1 MKHHTN
7 KHLRRAL
14 ALFMT
19 VLMAMSCVSAGL
31 SALAAIDGIPTRD
44 TKDSFFTDATLY
56 GAEKWDQTSDV
67 ASLTFNWSAYSGS
80 IGYDPQ
86 PGTLTFTY
94 PSHIYLNVGETLE
107 AAGYMGH
114 MTASYG
120 ENDGSDVTDFRVML
134 SSATWGESTRAGFS
148 PISSLISG
156 YSHQGTVT
164 EGTKLMT
171 GSSSHYDFANDG
183 RGSDQIIGNKSG
195 DNENFLA
202 DNESVVVW
210 RSNIQWTG
218 SDMNNFDEYVLLT
231 GTANKAG
238 EVTFNPTT
246 EQNFTIGA
254 AQRYT
259 AFAWHSDNG
268 TRFNRYAMNGG
279 SRPQTT
285 PAENALSM
293 TFTVYDKSE
302 LARLVASIDN
312 GSLTADATAVANARA
327 ILADREVTQDQ
338 IDAAAAA
345 IGDKMTLLVNA
356 NEPNYTSAGA
366 DTGLATGDGSRN
378 FFNAVAYHCADPATG
393 DINGDAYRNLV
404 YAPYNDTKWSA
415 EAENNNTHYTV
426 ALPNSVVMVY
436 DGVSGHE
443 PMSPVVL
450 QHRGDRSM
458 DYMYSKNAVLYFD
471 HDWIGYTDENYN
483 DWQGYQLWP
492 DVPQHWNEQNPVDG
506 SQYLIDYAYRDR
518 ENMNRHVNG
527 GNKNPQTSTRR
538 SFCNAYVYHGSGDTT
553 NYFEQYSDSQLSIGY
568 SHTWFGWSTDPK
580 TSEVWPSGTIYI
592 INYKP
597 IYEKLADAAAVKA
610 IIEGDT
616 AWQYTEASLKRAKGT
631 IMAMIAANPKNFT
644 YEGNVAQGVAD
655 CAAAI
660 KDAKYMLDH
669 DGLTLEKKQG
679 TVTFVDQIGNT
690 VKING
695 VDATYTK
702 EYGETIAANEIPQLS
717 NAYYRTDN
725 AQWDYGT
732 ELSWSP
738 ALPATITVDEPE
750 KIYQINDTATVQE
763 YSVKFYDEDG
773 TTVLKTV
780 GCQYGDYPVW
790 GSDTAPT
797 KAASAQKTYKF
808 DHWVDTAGNTYALN
822 GALKGF
828 TVADVASSTRAD
840 LDTDAMKKYTAVFVE
855 DQDVTYPVTI
865 TAGANTTLTVKNGD
879 TTVNSGDEVPY
890 GTVLIIEAAV
900 DAHYTQHGVLTVKVN
915 DAAYTGTTYT
925 VTSATT
931 IATDDVTTEKNRYTV
946 TWVDQWGTVISS
958 TTVEAGWSPV
968 MPIDDPADVRIED
981 KVWRFDH
988 WDNGKTA
995 GQSIAVTE
1003 DTTITAIY
1011 TLTDEVAKYTVQF
1024 LNDDNYSV
1032 IATAEYEY
1040 NTAVAVPETPVSTNR
1055 TKELDY
1061 TFLGWTPEVAANV
1074 TADATYVATYET
1086 EAHSRLY
1093 PVKWVYGDDN
1103 TVEKE
1108 ENLPYNTAFTAESIP
1123 ADVITKDDDVTHNVY
1138 SWSQYSDKR
1147 LENYIGNTTTEVL
1160 IHADS
1165 SLERHT
1171 GEPAYEWVGNDAD
1184 GYTKCIGTMTCTAC
1198 GEVLRVEASFTQPT
1212 TTHTGENCQDRSY
1225 TSYLASLSG
1234 SGANSYFENQTK
1246 KVNGDYGPHFYPT
1259 TSVEFVWNTADLNNV
1274 TCTAKQTCSLCG
1286 NVKEEPGA
1294 VSEYDTTDATCANP
1308 ATVVFKAV
1316 FENWDDQYSNEIV
1329 TAPADPTAHEYNR
1342 VNPATT
1348 IRPVY
1353 DEATDTWS
1361 KGELHIGCENTFDWD
1376 TQTYDASHDK
1386 VIENVDRADYSAFDE
1401 VYDKFVAIKDLDINP
1416 DETITVESPYGG
1428 SQDVPFS
1435 EILAYVNRAL
1445 ASDDAFPQDY
1455 TTTHGG
1461 EFDEQPYVDMMAQQL
1476 GMIVGSI
1483 YNDDGSVKDGL
1494 LNTYTIT
1501 FVTDGSPVTDITG
1514 ALKGDEIA
1522 LPETTKDGFHF
1533 EGWYTDESHA
1543 DGTKAADPYTVTG
1556 DATLYA
1562 FFEELS
1568 LNGDDVEAAITAATA
1583 GVSGICY
1590 TEASYTA
1597 YTNAVA
1603 AVRAFKDQPATSEN
1617 LAAYNNA
1624 LSALDA
1630 AVAGL
1635 VVEHTYTGEP
1645 TITRPVFDE
1654 ATGTWSKGVK
1664 TWTCANNAD
1673 HPVKTEEVD
1682 RADYATYDSVL
1693 EQISNL
1699 LNEDLTD
1706 DVKTALETAK
1716 TSLEAIPQNY
1726 ITDEQTTLDN
1736 AIQAILDTLKAND
1749 KIDVDENNTITVD
1762 PDTAYKTY
1770 TLKIYNNVN
1779 TDYMEF
1785 THKAG
1790 TTARLDPTLAGYTL
1804 KGFSENANYN
1814 AETGLYTFPQADD
1827 TITALF
1833 VKDLTDNETIENAQ
1847 QIIADETNPDS
1858 GKDYDD
1864 DYIDDLNDL
1873 LDEINAIKD
1882 DPTKLDKLDEKLEA
1896 LQTLV
1901 DKAEQNRVYTITWS
1915 IDGVE
1920 TTEPYKVGDTP
1931 THEDPT
1937 KEGFRFTGW
1946 EPSIA
1951 AVTGDTTYTAVF
1963 TEASAEPAYYA
1974 EYDAVFAKL
1983 ETVPTNDKVT
1993 AELKAEAQDKLEH
2006 PLRRDLTAD
2015 QQQIIDD
2022 EVAAIRA
2029 ILDKIFE
2036 KDSNGN
2042 YTDDVKDGA
2051 AVKYTVVFHW
2061 LGATLTRTV
2070 VSGKGAKGPD
2080 ITRLYGVEGMEGGH
2094 FVFNQWVKDSEDSG
2108 IPADI
2113 TNVTENMDVYAEY
2126 KQEAHTGAWIEHEA
2140 TCTESSWAEIDCTL
2154 CGLHFTK
2161 KTDTSPE
2168 LGHAWGDWVVVTAAT
2183 CAHPGRQTRT
2193 CTRDASHTETA
2204 VIPQL
2209 AHTDANGDTICD
2221 VCGNPTENHQHTDVN
2236 GDGKCDTCGA
2246 TTDAHVHNYQNGVC
2260 TGCGQTQDGSFRCNL
2275 CSVYE
2280 QYRHIPV
2287 AGWFL
2292 TAFHFFYH
2300 LICQITSWR

>member
-19 VLMAMSCVSAGL
+19 VLMAMSCFSATFGVISFASGVSTPLLGRFFSTDNVWYDAVTGNGSGLGWVTGDYPSYQSDGFAYVKDYLRINNTSLLSGVSASTGL
-31 SALAAIDGIPTRD
+31 T
-44 TKDSFFTDATLY
+44 
-56 GAEKWDQTSDV
+56 V
-67 ASLTFNWSAYSGS
+67 A
-80 IGYDPQ
+80 
-86 PGTLTFTY
+86 FTY
-94 PSHIYLNVGETLE
+94 RPNVGGNYRHLLSFGAGDASNIRQHLYISSNPSHIGGGTQVPVVGYVDSNGAEHINAYPSGGPAFSVGSTYDVIISISATE
-107 AAGYMGH
+107 IKYFINGVFY
-114 MTASYG
+114 TASC
-120 ENDGSDVTDFRVML
+120 DAD
-134 SSATWGESTRAGFS
+134 SATYLTQFLNEASTYQNNFIGRSRWNDPSFDGYVKDLRIYGAPLLDNEFLASNAGAYDAS
-148 PISSLISG
+148 
-156 YSHQGTVT
+156 TVA
-164 EGTKLMT
+164 TKLST
-171 GSSSHYDFANDG
+171 DENSFTNEAYHY
-183 RGSDQIIGNKSG
+183 
-195 DNENFLA
+195 
-202 DNESVVVW
+202 
-210 RSNIQWTG
+210 
-218 SDMNNFDEYVLLT
+218 
-231 GTANKAG
+231 
-238 EVTFNPTT
+238 
-246 EQNFTIGA
+246 
-254 AQRYT
+254 
-259 AFAWHSDNG
+259 
-268 TRFNRYAMNGG
+268 
-279 SRPQTT
+279 
-285 PAENALSM
+285 
-293 TFTVYDKSE
+293 
-302 LARLVASIDN
+302 
-312 GSLTADATAVANARA
+312 
-327 ILADREVTQDQ
+327 
-338 IDAAAAA
+338 
-345 IGDKMTLLVNA
+345 
-356 NEPNYTSAGA
+356 
-366 DTGLATGDGSRN
+366 
-378 FFNAVAYHCADPATG
+378 NAVATDGYSNVVYAV
-393 DINGDAYRNLV
+393 RNDTVASWTTLSSPCVRYAIQMPGTAVLV
-404 YAPYNDTKWSA
+404 YTTDTDELSLPIQVSMRGVNKSNISNQGVRSIRITDNTSAYFTLNNDWLG
-415 EAENNNTHYTV
+415 YG
-426 ALPNSVVMVY
+426 
-436 DGVSGHE
+436 DGVSGNGEDYEWAKNHISTTASFPSYYTE
-443 PMSPVVL
+443 SGYVEMRNWNTP
-450 QHRGDRSM
+450 RSFWN
-458 DYMYSKNAVLYFD
+458 KLYFD
-471 HDWIGYTDENYN
+471 GSFGTDEYSK
-483 DWQGYQLWP
+483 YQ
-492 DVPQHWNEQNPVDG
+492 N
-506 SQYLIDYAYRDR
+506 
-518 ENMNRHVNG
+518 
-527 GNKNPQTSTRR
+527 
-538 SFCNAYVYHGSGDTT
+538 
-553 NYFEQYSDSQLSIGY
+553 SIGFTTITKY
-568 SHTWFGWSTDPK
+568 KSGLTDNQ
-580 TSEVWPSGTIYI
+580 TETDTAITNNAFNYYV

-597 IYEKLADAAAVKA
+597 VYDYLDEALRCYNELQANEYNYTAESVAAAK
-610 IIEGDT
+610 
-616 AWQYTEASLKRAKGT
+616 
-631 IMAMIAANPKNFT
+631 
-644 YEGNVAQGVAD
+644 
-655 CAAAI
+655 
-660 KDAKYMLDH
+660 
-669 DGLTLEKKQG
+669 
-679 TVTFVDQIGNT
+679 
-690 VKING
+690 
-695 VDATYTK
+695 
-702 EYGETIAANEIPQLS
+702 ETIAAIIASNPNSFDYANTSLGVSQCTIMIS
-717 NAYYRTDN
+717 NAVDMINRVGFTDAN
-725 AQWDYGT
+725 NYGLVKKTGTATFLKDDNTTMVSTVTVDYGDSFT
-732 ELSWSP
+732 VP
-738 ALPATITVDEPE
+738 AVPEKEPDAQYTYSDGVWTPAATPGSAVMSDDYNKTFTASYTPNLRSYTITWNYKNADGDQSTTTSVTYGVVPTAPSEATGNYETASTAYTFNGWDEALVAVTGE
-750 KIYQINDTATVQE
+750 KTYTATYTE
-763 YSVKFYDEDG
+763 
-773 TTVLKTV
+773 
-780 GCQYGDYPVW
+780 
-790 GSDTAPT
+790 AT
-797 KAASAQKTYKF
+797 KA
-808 DHWVDTAGNTYALN
+808 
-822 GALKGF
+822 
-828 TVADVASSTRAD
+828 
-840 LDTDAMKKYTAVFVE
+840 
-855 DQDVTYPVTI
+855 YPVTI

-890 GTVLIIEAAV
+890 GTVLTIEAAP
-900 DAHYTQHGVLTVKVN
+900 DAAYSQNGQVAVKVN
-915 DAAYTGTTYT
+915 GVDCTEET
-925 VTSATT
+925 VTVNGATT
-931 IATDDVTTEKNRYTV
+931 IESVLTGGTINTYTFTYIAKFDDVIGEILFTQTNLTHGSAIMRPLDNPVDIRRGTE
-946 TWVDQWGTVISS
+946 
-958 TTVEAGWSPV
+958 
-968 MPIDDPADVRIED
+968 
-981 KVWRFDH
+981 VWRFDSYS
-988 WDNGKTA
+988 DGYTA
-995 GQSIAVTE
+995 GQGVPVT
-1003 DTTITAIY
+1003 DNQTIY
-1011 TLTDEVAKYTVQF
+1011 VNFVKTDETAKYTVQF
-1024 LNDDNYSV
+1024 LNDDNSSV

-1040 NTAVAVPETPVSTNR
+1040 NAAVAVPETPVSTNR

-1061 TFLGWTPEVAANV
+1061 TFTGWTPEVAATV

-1093 PVKWVYGDDN
+1093 PVKWVYGNDN
-1103 TVEKE
+1103 TVAKE
-1108 ENLPYNTAFTAESIP
+1108 ANLPYNTVFTAEAIP

-1246 KVNGDYGPHFYPT
+1246 KVYGDYGPHNFSHYYTDNEPT
-1259 TSVEFVWNTADLNNV
+1259 YNWTYTDKTHVSCVASQKCYYCDAVDTETG
-1274 TCTAKQTCSLCG
+1274 T
-1286 NVKEEPGA
+1286 
-1294 VSEYDTTDATCANP
+1294 VSEADVQQDANCAQPEKSEYTATFERFDP
-1308 ATVVFKAV
+1308 ATKT
-1316 FENWDDQYSNEIV
+1316 FE
-1329 TAPADPTAHEYNR
+1329 TAPINSDAHDYSPYTLDEER
-1342 VNPATT
+1342 TV
-1348 IRPVY
+1348 RPVY
-1353 DEATDTWS
+1353 DEATGTWS
-1361 KGELHIGCENTFDWD
+1361 KATLVYNCDN
-1376 TQTYDASHDK
+1376 TYDYDTHGYDHSHDK
-1386 VIENVDRADYSAFDE
+1386 VVENVDRADYTAFDAAYE
-1401 VYDKFVAIKDLDINP
+1401 KFLSIAELDIA
-1416 DETITVESPYGG
+1416 DDTLVTVEQYG
-1428 SQDVPFS
+1428 STQQIPFS
-1435 EILAYVNRAL
+1435 YVKNQVERAIDNADEL
-1445 ASDDAFPQDY
+1445 PLDY
-1455 TTTHGG
+1455 TTTHTND
-1461 EFDEQPYVDMMAQQL
+1461 EWDEQQNVNNMVEQL
-1476 GMIVGSI
+1476 NYFINMVF
-1483 YNDDGSVKDGL
+1483 NDDGTVKDGL

-1726 ITDEQTTLDN
+1726 IEDEQTTLDN

-2080 ITRLYGVEGMEGGH
+2080 LTRLYGVEGMEGGH
-2094 FVFNQWVKDSEDSG
+2094 FVFNRWVKDSEDSG

-2154 CGLHFTK
+2154 CGMHFTK

>member
-44 TKDSFFTDATLY
+44 NKDSFFTDATLY

-67 ASLTFNWSAYSGS
+67 ASLTFNWNAYSGS

-120 ENDGSDVTDFRVML
+120 ENEGDATDFRVML
-134 SSATWGESTRAGFS
+134 SSATWGESTRSGFS

-171 GSSSHYDFANDG
+171 GSSSHYDFSNDG

-210 RSNIQWTG
+210 RSNIKLTSPG
-218 SDMNNFDEYVLLT
+218 LTNFDEYVLLK
-231 GTANKAG
+231 GTAAKTG

-302 LARLVASIDN
+302 LARLVAAIDN
-312 GSLTADATAVANARA
+312 GSLTADATAIANARA
-327 ILADREVTQDQ
+327 ILADREVTQAQ
-338 IDAAAAA
+338 IDAAAAS
-345 IGDKMTLLVNA
+345 IGDRMTLLVNEYESDYTGVSSSDLNVNGFTNINDPNGKVYHYWTETASTA
-356 NEPNYTSAGA
+356 NGITEYAYGNVVWAPAAG
-366 DTGLATGDGSRN
+366 DNNVNWSGSREMRGGY
-378 FFNAVAYHCADPATG
+378 FRIAAPTATV
-393 DINGDAYRNLV
+393 L
-404 YAPYNDTKWSA
+404 
-415 EAENNNTHYTV
+415 
-426 ALPNSVVMVY
+426 VY
-436 DGVSGHE
+436 DGIHTAK
-443 PMSPVVL
+443 SPIL
-450 QHRGDRSM
+450 FQNKTGNNSI
-458 DYMYSKNAVLYFD
+458 SWEGSTNQTLYFD
-471 HDWIGYTDENYN
+471 TYWHGYCDGGQSN
-483 DWQGYQLWP
+483 DGVSNNDKNWPTSSTSGSNTGYISGTINVDNCWNSSHTSTYRSFWNTLVYHSTGNNIQTYVQG
-492 DVPQHWNEQNPVDG
+492 
-506 SQYLIDYAYRDR
+506 DYYETFNNGNVEISGKYRDR
-518 ENMNRHVNG
+518 TDFPLALPGTV
-527 GNKNPQTSTRR
+527 
-538 SFCNAYVYHGSGDTT
+538 YVLRYD
-553 NYFEQYSDSQLSIGY
+553 QIQSQLEAAIAKKAIVDDNSQNWMY
-568 SHTWFGWSTDPK
+568 TE
-580 TSEVWPSGTIYI
+580 TSL
-592 INYKP
+592 K
-597 IYEKLADAAAVKA
+597 KVKA
-610 IIEGDT
+610 
-616 AWQYTEASLKRAKGT
+616 T
-631 IMAMIAANPKNFT
+631 IAAIDAANPANFN
-644 YEGNVAQGVAD
+644 YNSNVAQGVAD

-660 KDAKYMLDH
+660 ADAKYMLDN
-669 DGLTLEKKQG
+669 DGLTLVKKQG
-679 TVTFVDQIGNT
+679 TVTFVSQTGET
-690 VKING
+690 LAING
-695 VDATYTK
+695 QPATYTK
-702 EYGETIAANEIPQLS
+702 EYGETIVANEIPQLS
-717 NAYYRTDN
+717 NVYYRTDN

-750 KIYQINDTATVQE
+750 KIFQISDEQTVQT
-763 YSVKFYDEDG
+763 YTVTFYDEDG
-773 TTVLKTV
+773 TKVLKTV
-780 GCQYGDYPVW
+780 DCQYGDYPVW
-790 GSDTAPT
+790 GSETAPT

-879 TTVNSGDEVPY
+879 AVLASGDEVPY
-890 GTVLIIEAAV
+890 GTVLTIEAAV

-915 DAAYTGTTYT
+915 DAAYTETTYT

-946 TWVDQWGTVISS
+946 TWVDQWGAVISS

-1011 TLTDEVAKYTVQF
+1011 TLTDEVAKYTVKF
-1024 LNDDNYSV
+1024 LNDDNYTV

-1040 NTAVAVPETPVSTNR
+1040 NAAVAVPETPVSTNR

-1061 TFLGWTPEVAANV
+1061 TFTGWTPEVAANV

-1093 PVKWVYGDDN
+1093 PVKWVYGNDE
-1103 TVEKE
+1103 TVAKE
-1108 ENLPYNTAFTAESIP
+1108 EILPYDTVFTADDIP
-1123 ADVITKDDDVTHNVY
+1123 APVIVKDDQVTHKEYEWAERIGTALANH
-1138 SWSQYSDKR
+1138 
-1147 LENYIGNTTTEVL
+1147 IGNDTTEAIITAVG
-1160 IHADS
+1160 S
-1165 SLERHT
+1165 VKRHEC
-1171 GEPAYEWVGNDAD
+1171 EPSYQWVGNYAD
-1184 GYTKCIGTMTCTAC
+1184 GYTACIATMTCTAC
-1198 GEVLRVEASFTQPT
+1198 GEELRAEASFTQPT

-1920 TTEPYKVGDTP
+1920 TTEPYKVDDTP

-2080 ITRLYGVEGMEGGH
+2080 LTRLYGVEGMEGGH
-2094 FVFNQWVKDSEDSG
+2094 FVFNRWVKDSEDSG

-2154 CGLHFTK
+2154 CGMHFTK

>member
-31 SALAAIDGIPTRD
+31 VASASVSGFPTRENLDWFTASND
-44 TKDSFFTDATLY
+44 TMY
-56 GAEKWDQTSDV
+56 GVDPWDGTTGKETINS
-67 ASLTFNWSAYSGS
+67 TGFGS
-80 IGYDPQ
+80 HWNTGSYTADNFCTVEY
-86 PGTLTFTY
+86 PGA
-94 PSHIYLNVGETLE
+94 IYLNVGESLQ
-107 AAGYMGH
+107 AAGYKVH
-114 MTASYG
+114 MTAHYG
-120 ENDGSDVTDFRVML
+120 NKRDHRIMINSLIWGETNRSGYNGVYNLIPDYDHLGTVSEGISAYPDTTT
-134 SSATWGESTRAGFS
+134 SATNF
-148 PISSLISG
+148 
-156 YSHQGTVT
+156 
-164 EGTKLMT
+164 
-171 GSSSHYDFANDG
+171 DFANDAYG
-183 RGSDQIIGNKSG
+183 ANNLPSSG
-195 DNENFLA
+195 EGFEGGL
-202 DNESVVVW
+202 EKMVVW
-210 RSNIQWTG
+210 RVPYDNETVY
-218 SDMNNFDEYVLLT
+218 NFDEYVFLKGTAAQT
-231 GTANKAG
+231 GTYSFGTSGINPLIICAQDWRA
-238 EVTFNPTT
+238 TF
-246 EQNFTIGA
+246 
-254 AQRYT
+254 
-259 AFAWHSDNG
+259 FASDAKVLKDDLTSSTVMDGQWKELRIN
-268 TRFNRYAMNGG
+268 
-279 SRPQTT
+279 
-285 PAENALSM
+285 
-293 TFTVYDKSE
+293 FTVYDKTD
-302 LARLVASIDN
+302 LNKAVAY
-312 GSLTADATAVANARA
+312 ADAYYAANGEYPVKEGQTQQQFADA
-327 ILADREVTQDQ
+327 LTQAKSVLATREVTQTQ
-338 IDAAAAA
+338 IDYAFNS
-345 IGDKMTLLVNA
+345 ICDRMTSLIIDN
-356 NEPNYTSAGA
+356 A
-366 DTGLATGDGSRN
+366 DTYTAGGDPFGTDAN
-378 FFNAVAYHCADPATG
+378 TFNAVAYHCADPATG
-393 DINGDAYRNLV
+393 TQNWQKTNGSAHDYEELKWGVYGNAYRNLA
-404 YAPYNDTKWSA
+404 YAPYDQTEWIEKEWHNC
-415 EAENNNTHYTV
+415 YTTL
-426 ALPNSVVMVY
+426 ATPSNIVMVY
-436 DGVSGHE
+436 DGVAGHE
-443 PMSPVVL
+443 PMSPIMMQLKGNGSNGPRAVDYLAVDEDVPNL
-450 QHRGDRSM
+450 VFQRQWAGYM
-458 DYMYSKNAVLYFD
+458 DESND
-471 HDWIGYTDENYN
+471 GYK
-483 DWQGYQLWP
+483 LWP
-492 DVPQHWNEQNPVDG
+492 DVADG
-506 SQYLIDYAYRDR
+506 RNTVTINANSYINYQVRDR
-518 ENMNRHVNG
+518 NDLHRLQTENQS
-527 GNKNPQTSTRR
+527 NKNTRR
-538 SFCNAYVYHGSGDTT
+538 DYGNAFVYVGTGNTT
-553 NYFEQYSDSQLSIGY
+553 NYYEQFSQTKLHY
-568 SHTWFGWSTDPK
+568 SHTWYGTSTQVDDEK
-580 TSEVWPSGTIYI
+580 IPSKGNIYV

-597 IYEKLADAAAVKA
+597 VYDKLADAAATKA
-610 IIEGDT
+610 IIDNADEV
-616 AWQYTEASLKRAKGT
+616 WKYTGASVERAKAT
-631 IMAMIAANPKNFT
+631 LAVMAKANPNAYAYSDVGGDVQT
-644 YEGNVAQGVAD
+644 
-655 CAAAI
+655 CASFVEKAV
-660 KDAKYMLDH
+660 YMLAN
-669 DGLTLEKKQG
+669 DGLTLEKKSG
-679 TVTFVDQIGNT
+679 TATFLKDDGTTEVAAITAKYGDSFTVPAVPEKEPDAQYTYSDGVWTPAATPDSAVMSDDYNKTFIASYTPNLRSYTITWNYKNADGDQSTTTSVTYGVVPTAPSEATGNYET
-690 VKING
+690 ASTAYTFNG
-695 VDATYTK
+695 WGEQLVAVTGEKTYTATYT
-702 EYGETIAANEIPQLS
+702 EA
-717 NAYYRTDN
+717 
-725 AQWDYGT
+725 
-732 ELSWSP
+732 
-738 ALPATITVDEPE
+738 
-750 KIYQINDTATVQE
+750 
-763 YSVKFYDEDG
+763 
-773 TTVLKTV
+773 
-780 GCQYGDYPVW
+780 
-790 GSDTAPT
+790 T
-797 KAASAQKTYKF
+797 KA
-808 DHWVDTAGNTYALN
+808 
-822 GALKGF
+822 
-828 TVADVASSTRAD
+828 
-840 LDTDAMKKYTAVFVE
+840 
-855 DQDVTYPVTI
+855 YPVTI

-890 GTVLIIEAAV
+890 GTVLTIEAAL
-900 DAHYTQHGVLTVKVN
+900 APAYTQNGTLSVTVN
-915 DAAYTGTTYT
+915 DEAYTATTYT

-931 IATDDVTTEKNRYTV
+931 IATAPVENVPKNTYTII
-946 TWVDQWGTVISS
+946 WQDQWGKELSRA
-958 TTVEAGWSPV
+958 TVEHGWATT
-968 MPIDDPADVRIED
+968 MPLNDPADVRIED
-981 KVWRFDH
+981 KVYTFSG
-988 WDNGKTA
+988 WDNGLTG
-995 GQSIAVTE
+995 GQSVYVTE
-1003 DTTITAIY
+1003 DTTITANY
-1011 TLTDEVAKYTVQF
+1011 TLTDQVAKYTVTF

-1040 NTAVAVPETPVSTNR
+1040 NAAVAVPETPVSTNR

-1061 TFLGWTPEVAANV
+1061 TFTGWTPEVAATV

-1093 PVKWVYGDDN
+1093 PVKWVYGNDN
-1103 TVEKE
+1103 TVAKE
-1108 ENLPYNTAFTAESIP
+1108 ANLPYNTVFTAEAIP

-1225 TSYLASLSG
+1225 TSHLASLSG

-1246 KVNGDYGPHFYPT
+1246 KVYGDYGPHNFSHYYTDNEPT
-1259 TSVEFVWNTADLNNV
+1259 YNWTYTDKTHVSCVASQKCYYCDAVDTETG
-1274 TCTAKQTCSLCG
+1274 T
-1286 NVKEEPGA
+1286 
-1294 VSEYDTTDATCANP
+1294 VSEADVQQDANCAQPEKSEYTATFERFDP
-1308 ATVVFKAV
+1308 ATKT
-1316 FENWDDQYSNEIV
+1316 FE
-1329 TAPADPTAHEYNR
+1329 TAPINSDAHDYSPYTLDEER
-1342 VNPATT
+1342 TV
-1348 IRPVY
+1348 RPVY
-1353 DEATDTWS
+1353 DEATGTWS
-1361 KGELHIGCENTFDWD
+1361 KATLVYNCDN
-1376 TQTYDASHDK
+1376 TYDYDTHGYDHSHDK
-1386 VIENVDRADYSAFDE
+1386 VVENVDRADYTAFDAAYE
-1401 VYDKFVAIKDLDINP
+1401 KFLSIAELDIA
-1416 DETITVESPYGG
+1416 DDTLVTVEQYG
-1428 SQDVPFS
+1428 STQQIPFS
-1435 EILAYVNRAL
+1435 YVKNQVERAIDNADEL
-1445 ASDDAFPQDY
+1445 PLDY
-1455 TTTHGG
+1455 TTTHTND
-1461 EFDEQPYVDMMAQQL
+1461 EWDEQQNVNNMVEQL
-1476 GMIVGSI
+1476 NYFINMVF
-1483 YNDDGSVKDGL
+1483 NDDGTVKDGL

-1501 FVTDGSPVTDITG
+1501 FVTDGSPVINITD
-1514 ALKGDEIA
+1514 AKKGDEIA

-1568 LNGDDVEAAITAATA
+1568 LSGDDVEAAIAAATA

-1635 VVEHTYTGEP
+1635 VAEHVYTGEP
-1645 TITRPVFDE
+1645 VITRPVQDAE
-1654 ATGTWSKGVK
+1654 TGTWSKGVK

-1682 RADYATYDSVL
+1682 RADYTTYDSVL

-1716 TSLEAIPQNY
+1716 TALEAIPQDY
-1726 ITDEQTTLDN
+1726 IVDEQETLDN
-1736 AIQAILDTLKAND
+1736 AIQAILNTLNTND
-1749 KIDVDENNTITVD
+1749 KIDVDENNIITVD

-1814 AETGLYTFPQADD
+1814 AETGIYIFPQADD

-1920 TTEPYKVGDTP
+1920 TTETYKVGATP
-1931 THEDPT
+1931 THAAPT
-1937 KEGFRFTGW
+1937 KEGYRFTSW
-1946 EPSIA
+1946 DPAIT
-1951 AVTGDTTYTAVF
+1951 AVSGDATYTAVF

-1993 AELKAEAQDKLEH
+1993 AELKAEAQDKLAH
-2006 PLRRDLTAD
+2006 PLDRNLTAD

-2080 ITRLYGVEGMEGGH
+2080 LTRLYGVEGMEGGH
-2094 FVFNQWVKDSEDSG
+2094 FVFKRWVKDSEDSG

-2154 CGLHFTK
+2154 CGMHFTK

-2292 TAFHFFYH
+2292 TVFHFFYH